1 MGVFKCQKCGAE
13 VPDFDVA
20 HVCSIGGFK
29 AGEVAVIMAGEGVGK
44 SVMSTTPENPKMWN
58 LGVMIH
64 GYRLKQTC
72 SACPEQYDVFD
83 DLGQQVAYFRLRH
96 GGFRVDVP
104 DCGGET
110 IYTANPNGDGIFDRE
125 ERVRYLTEAVL
136 AVQEYYINRRW
147 DKDDPWL

>member
-1 MGVFKCQKCGAE
+1 MGIYKCQKCGAE
-13 VPDFDVA
+13 MPDFDVA
-20 HVCSIGGFK
+20 HACSIPEVGMR
-29 AGEVAVIMAGEGVGK
+29 AGELNVVASGEGVGK
-44 SVMSTTPENPKMWN
+44 TKMWE

-72 SACPEQYDVFD
+72 GACPEQYDVYD

-110 IYTANPNGDGIFDRE
+110 IYTANPKGDGIFDRE
-125 ERVRYLTEAVL
+125 ERVHYLTKAVL

-147 DKDDPWL
+147 DKEDPWL

>member
-1 MGVFKCQKCGAE
+1 MGIFKCQKCGAE
-13 VPDFDVA
+13 MPDFDVA
-20 HVCSIGGFK
+20 HVC
-29 AGEVAVIMAGEGVGK
+29 AVHVSNTDNPVDFPK
-44 SVMSTTPENPKMWN
+44 VPEKVKMWE

-110 IYTANPNGDGIFDRE
+110 IYTANPEGDGIFTRE

-136 AVQEYYINRRW
+136 AVQEYCVNRRW
-147 DKDDPWL
+147 DKEDAWL